1 MDPYLQGSTFG
12 DNEKTMHTF
21 AAAVRIGYY
30 GQGRQVRSSTVST
43 ALSAV
48 NKTISMAT
56 NRNPFKVEG
65 CKSFIPK
72 LQQTLDGWERDDP
85 PIEKKMPV
93 EVDVPEFL
101 VRCGLQPGAKES
113 VKALGDVTLIMF
125 YFLLRIGEMTM
136 KSLRASQMDKRTI
149 QFRQEDVTF
158 FWEDK
163 VTGKLT
169 QIPRN
174 APDWMILGEDAA
186 TMKLDN
192 QKNGWKGVCIS
203 HHSNGEGEF
212 DPVKALA
219 RRYVHIRAHTAD
231 QSTYLSAVFE
241 DGVRTDVLAK
251 DVSAGLKMAAAALD
265 YPASRGIPIDR
276 IDTHSLRIGG
286 ANALSLAGYSNR
298 QIQKMG
304 RWRGETFMEYIRE
317 SLSDF
322 SEGMSNAMK
331 KNFGFVSLEGGAYHD
346 VTTTVMAADYNEA
359 ISAGAA

>member
-1 MDPYLQGSTFG
+1 
-12 DNEKTMHTF
+12 
-21 AAAVRIGYY
+21 
-30 GQGRQVRSSTVST
+30 
-43 ALSAV
+43 
-48 NKTISMAT
+48 
-56 NRNPFKVEG
+56 
-65 CKSFIPK
+65 
-72 LQQTLDGWERDDP
+72 LDG
-85 PIEKKMPV
+85 V

-125 YFLLRIGEMTM
+125 YYLLRIGEMTM

-158 FWEDK
+158 FWKEKGDK
-163 VTGKLT
+163 LK

-174 APDWMILGEDAA
+174 APDWMILSADAA
-186 TMKLDN
+186 TLKLDN

-203 HHSNGEGEF
+203 QHSNGEGEF

-219 RRYVHIRAHTAD
+219 RRYVHIRANTSD
-231 QSTYLSAVFE
+231 QSTYLSVVFE

-276 IDTHSLRIGG
+276 IDTHSLRICG

-322 SEGMSNAMK
+322 SEGMSAAMR
-331 KNFGFVSLEGGAYHD
+331 KNFGFVSLGGGAYHD
-346 VTTTVMAADYNEA
+346 VTTTVMAAEYNEA
-359 ISAGAA
+359 VSAGAA